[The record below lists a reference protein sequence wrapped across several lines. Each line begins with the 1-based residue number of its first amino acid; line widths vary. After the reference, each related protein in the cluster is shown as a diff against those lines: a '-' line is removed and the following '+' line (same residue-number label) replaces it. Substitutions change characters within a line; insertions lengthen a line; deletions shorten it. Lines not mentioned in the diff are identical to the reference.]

1 MTLSEYLKG
10 QIKEKNLTAKEIERR
25 SGGKVT
31 DTHIGAILAG
41 KTKNPTVKII
51 VGLAEGLD
59 VDPVEVF
66 KVATGVGVH
75 QELWTPH
82 SLARTIDTLVD
93 NSELGRLVQLLVKQK
108 PAKVKALLKTLEF
121 GKD

>member
-25 SGGKVT
+25 SNGKVT

-41 KTKNPTVKII
+41 KTKNPTIKII
-51 VGLAEGLD
+51 VGLAEGLG

-66 KVATGVGVH
+66 KVATGLETY
-75 QELWTPH
+75 QDLWTAH
-82 SLARTIDTLVD
+82 SLARTIDTIVD
-93 NSELGRLVQLLVKQK
+93 NPELGKLVQSLIKQK
-108 PAKVKALLKTLEF
+108 PAKIKAVKKLLEIE
-121 GKD
+121 